1 MSNGFWG
8 NMWISCFFIAT
19 FHQIAV
25 YSLCLG
31 RSWILIHLMLKFISC
46 RSRQPLLFN
55 HFKTSHVKVY
65 LYGSPLLSSLATNFK
80 TSHVKVYRQSY
91 STKQLCT
98 LISKH
103 LMLKFILRLFN
114 MWRWWNVISKHLML
128 KFIAG
133 GATRVCS
140 NYGISKHLML
150 KFILQVDI
158 FFWYLFKFQNI
169 PC

>member
-19 FHQIAV
+19 FHQIVV

-31 RSWILIHLMLKFISC
+31 RSWILIHLMLKFICGQCGKCITCQHISKHLMLKFISC

-65 LYGSPLLSSLATNFK
+65 
-80 TSHVKVYRQSY
+80 RQSY

-98 LISKH
+98 L
-103 LMLKFILRLFN
+103 
-114 MWRWWNVISKHLML
+114 ISKHLML

>member
-31 RSWILIHLMLKFISC
+31 RSWILIHLMLKFICGQCGKCITCQHISKHLMLKFISC

-103 LMLKFILRLFN
+103 LMLKFIL
-114 MWRWWNVISKHLML
+114 
-128 KFIAG
+128 
-133 GATRVCS
+133 
-140 NYGISKHLML
+140 
-150 KFILQVDI
+150 QVDI

>member
-31 RSWILIHLMLKFISC
+31 RSWILIHLMLKFIC
-46 RSRQPLLFN
+46 TVHRCWAVLRQISKHPMLKFIFFFIKPKLFYW
-55 HFKTSHVKVY
+55 H
-65 LYGSPLLSSLATNFK
+65 FK

-128 KFIAG
+128 KFI
-133 GATRVCS
+133 
-140 NYGISKHLML
+140 
-150 KFILQVDI
+150 LQVDI